1 MANVVDDDRI
11 CDRFNEEM
19 MESLFGYTQQ
29 NDKLKGGHRKES
41 SLRDTPQYIQIIDS
55 KKAQNLSILLRA
67 LNVTLEEVRDALL
80 EGFFLLLQFSSINA
94 YSYKE
99 KIIMIIIA
107 SSDSLL

>member
-1 MANVVDDDRI
+1 
-11 CDRFNEEM
+11 M

-29 NDKLKGGHRKES
+29 NDKIKGGQKKES

-80 EGFFLLLQFSSINA
+80 EGFFLFHQFSSRNA
-94 YSYKE
+94 YSYKK
-99 KIIMIIIA
+99 KIIIV
-107 SSDSLL
+107 SSDSLV